1 MHSVEFTKQA
11 AADLK
16 GMPRNTAA
24 TILAKINALAAA
36 PFTVN
41 HNVKKLQG
49 LSGYRLRVGNWRV
62 LYEIENDRLVVL
74 VVAVKPRGGA
84 YQ

>member
-1 MHSVEFTKQA
+1 MYGVEFTKQA
-11 AADLK
+11 AAAIK

-24 TILAKINALAAA
+24 TVLGKINALATAPLAA
-36 PFTVN
+36 N
-41 HNVKKLQG
+41 NNVKKLQG

-62 LYEIENDRLVVL
+62 LYEIQNDRLVVL

>member
-1 MHSVEFTKQA
+1 MHSVEFTKLA

-36 PFTVN
+36 PFAVN